1 MLAGQE
7 GVGKYTDIQ
16 PLAPL
21 IQGACNNTTAGS
33 GE

>member
-16 PLAPL
+16 ALALL